1 MARGFSLYLARIFN
15 LPDDYF
21 LISDS
26 PVDFMAFG
34 IVLLL
39 TAVLAY
45 GVRESAF
52 IISGGELDLL
62 PAIGRKVMCS
72 NSLRGLRLPCHTAPL
87 SVDKQTLCT

>member
-1 MARGFSLYLARIFN
+1 MQIARGFSLYLARIFN

-21 LISDS
+21 LISGS

-52 IISGGELDLL
+52 IISGGELDHL
-62 PAIGRKVMCS
+62 PFPYCKVITRPIASKRCS
-72 NSLRGLRLPCHTAPL
+72 LALP
-87 SVDKQTLCT
+87 